1 MFVSEHS
8 CAVSERSYGECDQLS
23 GTPFFTYNK
32 NTFMKGTITTL
43 LVGIVIGML
52 IAPEKGSVTR
62 RKIAD
67 LIDDLSEAG
76 QHLAEKPATPG
87 MPGDLS

>member
-1 MFVSEHS
+1 VWHI
-8 CAVSERSYGECDQLS
+8 
-23 GTPFFTYNK
+23 FFYLYYKTLY
-32 NTFMKGTITTL
+32 MKGTITTL

-67 LIDDLSEAG
+67 LIDDLTEAG
-76 QHLAEKPATPG
+76 EHLASKPDSSR